1 MNPEQVGRY
10 VEAIRERHPMIHNI
24 TNFVVMNTTANALL
38 AVGAAP
44 VMAHAA
50 EEAAEMTALAD
61 ALVLNIG
68 TLAPDWVE
76 SMLLAGKA
84 AARKGIPIV
93 LDPVGAGATHLRS
106 AAAQRLL
113 GELPVTVVR
122 GNASEIL
129 ALAGGEQKTRGVDT
143 AHTSADALEAAHLL
157 ASRHGAVVAVTGA
170 TDYVTDGN
178 RVLAVDN
185 GHPLLTRVTGTGCVA
200 SALTGAFCAVSRPQA
215 LEGTAAALAFY
226 GLCAE
231 IAGRDAVGP
240 ADFEIKLRDAMFAAT
255 SEQILTGVKLHEM

>member
-122 GNASEIL
+122 SWRWPA
-129 ALAGGEQKTRGVDT
+129 
-143 AHTSADALEAAHLL
+143 
-157 ASRHGAVVAVTGA
+157 ASRRPAAS
-170 TDYVTDGN
+170 
-178 RVLAVDN
+178 
-185 GHPLLTRVTGTGCVA
+185 TRPTPPPTR
-200 SALTGAFCAVSRPQA
+200 SRPRTSWPR
-215 LEGTAAALAFY
+215 GTAPWS
-226 GLCAE
+226 
-231 IAGRDAVGP
+231 RSP
-240 ADFEIKLRDAMFAAT
+240 APPTMSPTAT
-255 SEQILTGVKLHEM
+255 ASWPWTTATRS

>member
-10 VEAIRERHPMIHNI
+10 MEAIRKRHPMIHNI

-38 AVGAAP
+38 AIGAAP

-84 AARKGIPIV
+84 AVRKGIPIV
-93 LDPVGAGATHLRS
+93 LDPVGAGATHLRT
-106 AAAQRLL
+106 AAARRLL
-113 GELPVTVVR
+113 AELPVAVVR

-129 ALAGGEQKTRGVDT
+129 ALAVGEHATRGVDA
-143 AHTSADALEAAHLL
+143 AHASAEALESAHLL
-157 ASRHGAVVAVTGA
+157 ASRHGTVVAVTGA

-178 RVLAVDN
+178 RILAVDN
-185 GHPLLTRVTGTGCVA
+185 GHPLLTRVTGTGCVV
-200 SALTGAFCAVSRPQA
+200 SALTGAFCAVSRPRA
-215 LEGTAAALAFY
+215 LEGATAALAYY

-231 IAGRDAVGP
+231 LAAPGAAGP
-240 ADFEIKLRDAMFAAT
+240 ADFENKLRDALFTTTPA
-255 SEQILTGVKLHEM
+255 QIQAGVNIHEM